1 MKKGCTVLLLW
12 IGLYSTAQ
20 TEKIETN
27 LVNAVDLITY
37 AADYE
42 TDGEAQK
49 VYLLVETSATGVA
62 EESRFYIE
70 QAVQL
75 LFKRLEERDKIAIGT
90 YGVVSGVVLPYT
102 QVIDEKAINNGIT
115 ALLSG
120 GFTPVSRD
128 GIAIAYELASQ
139 EADLES
145 THRIIM
151 VKGSAE
157 YQETAVSSTSLNAYV
172 SIPATTPESKGGTA
186 VITPKTKAEE
196 RQEQREQRKQAK
208 AAQHKN
214 LGGAIALTALTI
226 LPEILEVIKD

>member
-1 MKKGCTVLLLW
+1 MKKGCTLLLLW

-49 VYLLVETSATGVA
+49 VYLLVETSVTGVA
-62 EESRFYIE
+62 KESRFYIE

-75 LFKRLEERDKIAIGT
+75 LLKRLEEGDEMAIGT
-90 YGVVSGVVLPYT
+90 YGAVSGVVLPYT
-102 QVIDEKAINNGIT
+102 QVTDEKAINNGIT

-120 GFTPVSRD
+120 GFTPVNRD

-139 EADLES
+139 QADLEN

-157 YQETAVSSTSLNAYV
+157 YPDTAAKSTSFNAYV
-172 SIPATTPESKGGTA
+172 TIPATTPESKGETA
-186 VITPKTKAEE
+186 AITPKTKAEE